1 MLLDKL
7 LIPKF
12 YLSFHNTVVESTE
25 ISNNNGMIALYFDLQ
40 PAGSSAKTFTEWDIA
55 LQTVQ

>member
-7 LIPKF
+7 FIPKF

-25 ISNNNGMIALYFDLQ
+25 ISNNNGMTALYFDLQ
-40 PAGSSAKTFTEWDIA
+40 PAGSSAKTYRERDIA
-55 LQTVQ
+55 L